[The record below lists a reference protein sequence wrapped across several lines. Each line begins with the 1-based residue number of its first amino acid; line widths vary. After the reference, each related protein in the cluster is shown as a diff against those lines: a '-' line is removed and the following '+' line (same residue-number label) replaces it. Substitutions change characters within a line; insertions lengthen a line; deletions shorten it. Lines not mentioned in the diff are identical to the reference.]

1 MKGSLKDALLTGD
14 LKELGFEKNIAQ
26 YLIDDLKDALE
37 ILDNIYGDANKF
49 KVDIEL
55 DIRELEH
62 FIHNIGID
70 D

>member
-37 ILDNIYGDANKF
+37 ILDNIYGDANRF